1 MIRLA
6 LAATALLGA
15 SRAANAQWVVFDPT
29 NFAQNVVTAAK
40 AVQGEIYQNTNI
52 IYQYQMMANQLL
64 QAKNLSV
71 GAMKAQYDEIAG
83 DIDKAGQLNST
94 LSNLYGDLNNGSQW
108 VSHVQAL
115 ISRSGKTNAQWFAD
129 MNTLYNQNDQAAKNL
144 FQMGNNVME
153 HVKTLAQRRSQLQS
167 EMATSPTAQA
177 TAEITTH
184 YLDVVSSQLS
194 DMLQM
199 MAAKNQVD
207 SQQQG
212 DTVQNEK
219 DRTSAAQNFITQ
231 QNAERAAY
239 GVSE

>member
-1 MIRLA
+1 
-6 LAATALLGA
+6 
-15 SRAANAQWVVFDPT
+15 
-29 NFAQNVVTAAK
+29 
-40 AVQGEIYQNTNI
+40 
-52 IYQYQMMANQLL
+52 
-64 QAKNLSV
+64 
-71 GAMKAQYDEIAG
+71 MKAQYDEIAG